1 MGGNAEKE
9 NRASCADRI
18 RSSVMEDL
26 NSMDVLSTN
35 CNQQTTEANIMELH
49 FLILLTLNTER
60 FQAVPLHCVLQ
71 ELDPH
76 RLKQQLK

>member
-1 MGGNAEKE
+1 
-9 NRASCADRI
+9 
-18 RSSVMEDL
+18 
-26 NSMDVLSTN
+26 MDVLSTN